1 MLENINFLLENETE
15 LLLSWGGGGSLELVC
30 PLFPEVT
37 RKSALTLT
45 AQRGIKSS

>member
-1 MLENINFLLENETE
+1 MLENVNNLLEMK
-15 LLLSWGGGGSLELVC
+15 LKDCLVGGGRGGGALELVC

-45 AQRGIKSS
+45 A